1 MGHGCAA
8 HAGIARARRKP
19 HLEGMSKSR
28 QEVVSDSRRKGYVAG
43 AAAVATVALGATI
56 GLPVAAVAAV
66 PTALLGWRWWK
77 HRAENGIKF

>member
-1 MGHGCAA
+1 
-8 HAGIARARRKP
+8 
-19 HLEGMSKSR
+19 MSKSR
-28 QEVVSDSRRKGYVAG
+28 REVVSDSRQKGFLAG

-66 PTALLGWRWWK
+66 PTAVLGWRWWR